1 MLSIARETT
10 GDRGFCLIDEPTNG
24 SAPAIVST
32 MAQALR
38 QLKVQ
43 RAYIL
48 LVEQNFRW
56 RKRWVIE
63 RR

>member
-1 MLSIARETT
+1 MLSITREMA
-10 GDRGFCLIDEPTNG
+10 GDRGLCLIDEPSKG
-24 SAPAIVST
+24 SAPAIAST

-43 RAYIL
+43 GAYIL